1 MKMKR
6 LIVLLMAAT
15 MILSSLAVT
24 SFAEDAPAATPEGE
38 PTVAG
43 LAIPFGVYEPAQT
56 ELYDSGK
63 VKILC
68 EKVHV
73 TNKITA
79 EIAFTSTNYT
89 EMTIGETKYEPYVAD
104 GRATFIIPIKL
115 GEEISFNA
123 HTTSM
128 GGKDID
134 YGPFVVDLDKAN
146 LKPAADA
153 ALQDGFYTT
162 EVNTNKATYGW
173 KLDKNNNVQEGFSY
187 PGNDYSFPVTVEV
200 KDGKIAS
207 VQYTQ
212 DPYSIIANTGSDI
225 NYLMW
230 AMDGHNVTDDSY
242 KYLDKKDANYDAY
255 HLDPHPAKNGKGMAE
270 QFVGKSSIA
279 GVDSVTAATI
289 TSRAIIDSVDSSLIK
304 SQRGQKDDPAPVL
317 PQPDTTPN
325 VVPEDGYYTIKGRD
339 DSFVGADI
347 DTEKDS
353 LMHVA
358 NGKIFIDVLYIQ
370 QRQASYP
377 YLFVGTEAEALAA
390 GEAGWAK
397 PDDYD
402 YGYKYAG
409 SIYSGLEIK
418 SLDKPQLFVMFAKSS
433 GNWFNRPLTIK
444 SSDIT
449 RVTDA
454 EAEAQKTAAKKS
466 TSVWKAKDAVSKAEA
481 LDTTYN
487 TDETKA
493 AITTAVNAVKPLL
506 EDEKSTAEQIDQAV
520 AALNT
525 VVKDAKA
532 EAAVKENEA
541 VTAEANTAV
550 EESASIVSKKT
561 GYTASTYKAFEAAL
575 KDLKD
580 VLAKEGVTTEEIKT
594 AKAAYDEAVA
604 ALKAK
609 QAQKLTVNAV
619 KKTLKVKN
627 LKKKAASYKA
637 VKVSGNK
644 GKVSY
649 SAKATGKSKK
659 ALKFKNG
666 KITVKKGTKKG
677 TYKMT
682 VTVKAAATDEY
693 KAASKKVTVSVKV
706 K

>member
-1 MKMKR
+1 MYLGMKMKR
-6 LIVLLMAAT
+6 LIALLMAAT

-115 GEEISFNA
+115 GEEIKFNA
-123 HTTSM
+123 HTTAM

-162 EVNTNKATYGW
+162 EANTNKATYGW
-173 KLDKNNNVQEGFSY
+173 KLDKENKVQEGFSY

-230 AMDGHNVTDDSY
+230 AMDGHNVTDASY
-242 KYLDKKDANYDAY
+242 NYLDKKDANYDTY

-304 SQRGQKDDPAPVL
+304 AQRGQKDDPAPVL
-317 PQPDTTPN
+317 PQPDTTPD
-325 VVPEDGYYTIKGRD
+325 VVPKDGYYTAKGTCI
-339 DSFVGADI
+339 GADL
-347 DTEKDS
+347 DDVKDI
-353 LMHVA
+353 LLHVEG
-358 NGKIFIDVLYIQ
+358 GKITIDALYIQ
-370 QRQASYP
+370 QRQATYP
-377 YLFVGTEAEALAA
+377 HIFNGSEAEALAA
-390 GEAGWAK
+390 GEAGWLK
-397 PDDYD
+397 PVDYD
-402 YGYKYAG
+402 YGYKYPG
-409 SIYSGLEIK
+409 SKYTGISIK

-433 GNWFNRPLTIK
+433 GNWFNRPITIDSSTLKPATEESAGFNTAEEELEAVLAKADATPEEVAAAKAKVSEAADAVEKAVSAKASTYTK
-444 SSDIT
+444 SS
-449 RVTDA
+449 VA
-454 EAEAQKTAAKKS
+454 
-466 TSVWKAKDAVSKAEA
+466 AVSA
-481 LDTTYN
+481 
-487 TDETKA
+487 
-493 AITTAVNAVKPLL
+493 
-506 EDEKSTAEQIDQAV
+506 AV
-520 AALNT
+520 AAY
-525 VVKDAKA
+525 K
-532 EAAVKENEA
+532 EA
-541 VTAEANTAV
+541 V
-550 EESASIVSKKT
+550 
-561 GYTASTYKAFEAAL
+561 
-575 KDLKD
+575 
-580 VLAKEGVTTEEIKT
+580 AKEGAVADDIKAAKT
-594 AKAAYDEAVA
+594 ALDEAVA

-609 QAQKLTVNAV
+609 QAQKLTVKAV

-682 VTVKAAATDEY
+682 VTVKAAATDDY